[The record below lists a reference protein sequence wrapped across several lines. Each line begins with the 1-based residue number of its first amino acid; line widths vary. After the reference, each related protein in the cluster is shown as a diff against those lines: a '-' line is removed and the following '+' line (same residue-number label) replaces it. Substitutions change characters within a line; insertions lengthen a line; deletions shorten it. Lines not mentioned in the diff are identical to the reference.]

1 MIELILTDS
10 TTTLTLP
17 ILEVP
22 LTEIPIEKSTDVE
35 NLLGDVKTYFVT
47 QKRQWVH
54 TWSYLSQ
61 SNYDA
66 LRAFYDRQLTLFEY
80 PLLTIDYYT
89 ITNVPVRMTI
99 NQKDIYNNC
108 GGVKDVQVTFRE
120 TAQLPQGS

>member
-1 MIELILTDS
+1 MIDLILTDS
-10 TTTLTLP
+10 TTSLTLP

-54 TWSYLSQ
+54 KWSYLSQ
-61 SNYDA
+61 ADYDA

-80 PLLTIDYYT
+80 PLLTIDYYS
-89 ITNVPVRMTI
+89 IIDVPVRMTI

-108 GGVKDVQVTFRE
+108 GGVQNIEVTFRE
-120 TAQLPQGS
+120 TAQLPQTS